1 MNLAHL
7 AEGHDP
13 GTTALVAGSERW
25 TYGQVNAGVAALRAH
40 LDTAGLA
47 PGDRLSTVLPNGV
60 AFVLTWLAA
69 LGLGVA
75 VAPLDP
81 ASPRAELGRQLALL
95 RPDATVGP
103 GGDFQGEQLLEIAA
117 SASAPPRTGDSRGG
131 RAPAPP
137 IVELDDTAPAAL
149 LSTAGTAGA
158 PKVAVLTHG
167 NLAANVAQVGRVPG
181 LAPRAGEHCLGAL
194 PMHHVFGLNV
204 VLDAALGAGAAVV
217 LSEHFDPS
225 ALLDALAGG
234 EIQVLAGVPAMFAA
248 LAERPHGV
256 LRPPRLAIS
265 GGASLPRAVAEAFA
279 ALVGVPLLE
288 GYGLTEASPTVTS
301 PAPGEPLPPGS
312 VGRPLPGVELRV
324 VDGDGED
331 AEAGDPGE
339 VWVRGPN
346 VFPGYLDDPDA
357 TRLALDEHGW
367 LRTGDVAATDED
379 GHVFLLDRQ
388 KDVVIVSG
396 FNVWPAEVEAVLAA
410 VPGVAEA
417 AVAGRPH
424 PLTGETVH
432 AWVVPEAGAALEP
445 ASVIAYCREHLA
457 RYKCPTEVAVAAELP
472 HGPAG
477 KLLRRSLP

>member
-1 MNLAHL
+1 MNLARL

-13 GTTALVAGSERW
+13 AATALVAGSQRW
-25 TYGQVNAGVAALRAH
+25 TYGQLTTGVAALRGYLA
-40 LDTAGLA
+40 TAGLA
-47 PGDRLSTVLPNGV
+47 RGDRLSTVLPNDV

-75 VAPLDP
+75 LAPLDP
-81 ASPRAELGRQLALL
+81 TSPRAELERQLAVL
-95 RPDATVGP
+95 RPGAVVGP
-103 GGDFQGEQLLEIAA
+103 GGDFEGDQLLEIAA
-117 SASAPPRTGDSRGG
+117 NAAARGSG
-131 RAPAPP
+131 GTWAAAPP
-137 IVELDDTAPAAL
+137 IIELDDTTPAAL
-149 LSTAGTAGA
+149 LSTAGTEGA

-167 NLAANVAQVGRVPG
+167 NLAANLAQVGRVPG
-181 LAPRAGEHCLGAL
+181 LSPRAGERCLGAL
-194 PMHHVFGLNV
+194 PMHHVFGLSV
-204 VLDAALGAGAAVV
+204 VLDAALAAGAAVV
-217 LSEHFDPS
+217 LFERFDPS
-225 ALLDALAGG
+225 AVLDALARG

-248 LAERPHGV
+248 LAERPHGAIQ
-256 LRPPRLAIS
+256 PPRLAVS
-265 GGASLPRAVAEAFA
+265 GGASLPRAVAEAFS
-279 ALVGVPLLE
+279 ALAGVPLLE

-301 PAPGEPLPPGS
+301 PAPGEPFPQGS

-324 VDGDGED
+324 VDRDGED

-346 VFPGYLDDPDA
+346 VFPGYLDDLEA
-357 TRLALDEHGW
+357 TRRALDEQGW
-367 LRTGDVAATDED
+367 LRTGDVAATDGD
-379 GHVFLLDRQ
+379 GSVFLLDRQ

-424 PLTGETVH
+424 PVTGETVH

-457 RYKCPTEVAVAAELP
+457 RYKCPTEVALTSELP
-472 HGPAG
+472 HAPAG